1 MLGMIGF
8 VLLCAGSYFVWGI
21 SSGIA
26 GFMFLT
32 LISSVIGFVG
42 EALVP
47 GERMDGG
54 WFLSIGAAVVGTG
67 LGGAALGSLGGL
79 VVAALMVGV
88 VTYVSRAWVGEKTE
102 PRVFE
107 SAGVITY
114 SLSSSKR
121 G

>member
-1 MLGMIGF
+1 MLGLIGF
-8 VLLCAGSYFVWGI
+8 VLLCVGCYFVWGI

-26 GFMFLT
+26 GFLFLT
-32 LISSVIGFVG
+32 LLSAVIGFVG

-54 WFLSIGAAVVGTG
+54 WFLSVGAAVVGTG
-67 LGGAALGSLGGL
+67 LGGAALGSFGGL
-79 VVAALMVGV
+79 VVAGLMVGV

-107 SAGVITY
+107 SAGVVTY
-114 SLSSSKR
+114 SLSSKR